1 MSIRLTLRI
10 QSIARHIKSIDRNH
24 LVVDGSDGVFDSD
37 GDDIEGLDVDAVD
50 VISDHLYRG

>member
-1 MSIRLTLRI
+1 LKE
-10 QSIARHIKSIDRNH
+10 IARHIKSLDSHH

-50 VISDHLYRG
+50 VISDHLYRASPTKNF